1 MNVVNLATL
10 RVNVAYG
17 LVREAWVV
25 EGVAAEAL
33 DIAAVAEV
41 AAAAAAQDIE
51 GAQAMAEG
59 ATVHEIV
66 LLGGEVTAGRHRV
79 HGVSAGR
86 RPCHRRLPET
96 TAGHHGEPEK

>member
-1 MNVVNLATL
+1 MSVVNLATL
-10 RVNVAYG
+10 HVNVAYG

-25 EGVAAEAL
+25 EGVAAEVL

-59 ATVHEIV
+59 N
-66 LLGGEVTAGRHRV
+66 LLMT
-79 HGVSAGR
+79 
-86 RPCHRRLPET
+86 PI
-96 TAGHHGEPEK
+96 HHMHSSNSFN

>member
-1 MNVVNLATL
+1 MSVVNLATL
-10 RVNVAYG
+10 HVNVAYG

-25 EGVAAEAL
+25 EGVAAEVL

-59 ATVHEIV
+59 N
-66 LLGGEVTAGRHRV
+66 LLMT
-79 HGVSAGR
+79 
-86 RPCHRRLPET
+86 PI
-96 TAGHHGEPEK
+96 HHMHSSSSFN

>member
-1 MNVVNLATL
+1 MSVVNLATL
-10 RVNVAYG
+10 HVNVAYG

-25 EGVAAEAL
+25 EGVAAEVL

-59 ATVHEIV
+59 N
-66 LLGGEVTAGRHRV
+66 LLMT
-79 HGVSAGR
+79 
-86 RPCHRRLPET
+86 PI
-96 TAGHHGEPEK
+96 HHMHSSSSFD